1 MHVKTSSGADA
12 CYFAC
17 YIGNMALVALLL
29 DKGASPHTRP
39 PGNNHSCISLA
50 AAWDHLPD
58 VLLLISKGADLMEPT
73 YDNRNALECWGE
85 YKRNPPLSPAEL
97 ASRRAEAL
105 AAFRAG
111 PHPSQVQRRKDECW
125 TRRWPFM
132 QVAVGHGFQPLA
144 YRRALLVAAALP
156 PSAVIPSQRISGKT
170 RAQRAVRH
178 AYLLGR
184 VLGLAPVWKQITGY
198 L

>member
-1 MHVKTSSGADA
+1 MHATHEGGYDA
-12 CYFAC
+12 CWYAC
-17 YIGNMALVALLL
+17 NCGNLALVALLL

-39 PGNNHSCISLA
+39 PGCHSCIAIA
-50 AAWDHLPD
+50 AACDHQPV
-58 VLLLISKGADLMEPT
+58 VLLLISKGADLMEPI
-73 YDNRNALECWGE
+73 YNNRNALKLWGE
-85 YKRNPPLSPAEL
+85 YKEGPPLSPAEL

-111 PHPSQVQRRKDECW
+111 PHPSQVQRRKDKCW
-125 TRRWPFM
+125 ARRWPLM

-144 YRRALLVAAALP
+144 YRRALLEAAALP

>member
-1 MHVKTSSGADA
+1 
-12 CYFAC
+12 
-17 YIGNMALVALLL
+17 
-29 DKGASPHTRP
+29 
-39 PGNNHSCISLA
+39 
-50 AAWDHLPD
+50 
-58 VLLLISKGADLMEPT
+58 MEPT
-73 YDNRNALECWGE
+73 YKNRTALEWWGE
-85 YKRNPPLSPAEL
+85 YKRNPPLSPAVL
-97 ASRRAEAL
+97 ASRRAKAL

-111 PHPSQVQRRKDECW
+111 PHPREVQRRKDKRW
-125 TRRWPFM
+125 ARRWAFV

-144 YRRALLVAAALP
+144 YRRALLEAAALP